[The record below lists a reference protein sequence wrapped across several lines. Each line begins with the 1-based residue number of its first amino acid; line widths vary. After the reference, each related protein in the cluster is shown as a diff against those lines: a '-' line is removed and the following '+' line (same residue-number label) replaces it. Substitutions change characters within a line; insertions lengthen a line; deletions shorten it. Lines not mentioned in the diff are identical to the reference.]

1 MNRRDRAAS
10 LMAVGMLMG
19 AMAGGPYS
27 DLGFKIPKGK
37 PQRGQL
43 VGCHVCG
50 TTWVTLYKDGD
61 KRICGKC
68 RKEREGA
75 K

>member
-1 MNRRDRAAS
+1 MNSRDRAAS
-10 LMAVGMLMG
+10 LIATGMILG
-19 AMAGGPYS
+19 ALAGGPYS

-37 PQRGQL
+37 PHRGRL

-50 TTWVTLYKDGD
+50 ASHVTLYKDGD
-61 KRICGKC
+61 ERICGKC
-68 RKEREGA
+68 RKEREDA